1 MPGILQKALKLL
13 TGSDTQLPSLPR
25 PNKKRPLK
33 KFTERELLQL
43 ESEIGGK
50 LFGPIPKGGRR
61 EFFNLDATT
70 WIWYEEKPG
79 EKGKPVQ
86 TTTRYEIHDDRV
98 LKVQEGPRYTYI
110 DGDEL
115 QNFLTA
121 TQMYYEQVMRGVYK
135 RDPRSGQRVA

>member
-1 MPGILQKALKLL
+1 MSKVLQKALKLL
-13 TGSDTQLPSLPR
+13 TGSDAQLPSLPTLG
-25 PNKKRPLK
+25 KKRPLK

-43 ESEIGGK
+43 ESEIGGA
-50 LFGPIPKGGRR
+50 LFGPVPKGGRR
-61 EFFNLDATT
+61 EFFNLDPTT
-70 WIWYEEKPG
+70 WIWYEEATND
-79 EKGKPVQ
+79 KGKPRA

-98 LKVQEGPRYTYI
+98 LKVQEGPRYSYL

-135 RDPRSGQRVA
+135 RDPRTGQHA